1 MTATAH
7 ALIGASL
14 AARITNPYIG
24 IPLAIFSHF
33 IADLVPHWDAGTN
46 HRQKSLM
53 RLRTEAALDVL
64 LGFALVLILF
74 RNFAQTNPVYL
85 FSMVIAAQLPDWIEA
100 PSWMFGFKVPP
111 FSWLDW
117 LGHKLQTRMQL
128 PWGLVTQVVLVGIL
142 VLTSVDIVSVSQ
154 NLLAAL
160 IPAS

>member
-14 AARITNPYIG
+14 AVKVANPAIG
-24 IPLAIFSHF
+24 IPLAIISHF

-46 HRQKSLM
+46 HRQKSMM
-53 RLRTEAALDVL
+53 RVRFEATLDVL
-64 LGFALVLILF
+64 LGFALVVILF

-100 PSWMFGFKVPP
+100 PSWMFGFKVLP

-117 LGHKLQTRMQL
+117 LGHNLQSRAQL
-128 PWGLVTQVVLVGIL
+128 PWGLVTQIVVVGL
-142 VLTSVDIVSVSQ
+142 MLLFAVNFSVVG
-154 NLLAAL
+154 NALAAL
-160 IPAS
+160 IPIS